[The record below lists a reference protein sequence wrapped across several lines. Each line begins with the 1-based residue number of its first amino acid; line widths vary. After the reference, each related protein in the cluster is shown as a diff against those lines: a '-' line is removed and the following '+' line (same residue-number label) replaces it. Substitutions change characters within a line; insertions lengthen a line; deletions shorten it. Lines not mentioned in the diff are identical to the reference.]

1 MIIALI
7 LIILFLAYKVTI
19 NVVRAVHEIKELT
32 YNINKSEKKEDGNI

>member
-1 MIIALI
+1 MIITLI
-7 LIILFLAYKVTI
+7 LIILFVFYRITI